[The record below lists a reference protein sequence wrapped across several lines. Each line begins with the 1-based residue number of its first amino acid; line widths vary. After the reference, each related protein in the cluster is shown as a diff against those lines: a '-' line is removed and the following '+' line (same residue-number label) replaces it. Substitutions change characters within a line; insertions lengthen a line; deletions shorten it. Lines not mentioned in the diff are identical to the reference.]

1 MNPSWSQITAIV
13 VLRVLIGWH
22 FLYEGLSKL
31 TTPGWSASGYLSQS
45 RGPLAGLFKGMA
57 ADPSVL
63 ANVNLLNKW
72 GLTAIGLGLILG
84 CFTRAAAASGLVVIL
99 MFYLCNPPFVG
110 YYYSIPAEGS
120 YLVVNKN
127 LVEAAA
133 LVVILVTGSGR
144 AAGLDRII
152 HGLLRRRHRP
162 ATLLVAFA
170 CAATVA
176 SAEAPKSFAWP
187 TGAKG
192 AVVLTYDDG
201 MDTHLDHAAPDL
213 DAAGLK
219 GTFFVT
225 GQSESLAKRMPEWR
239 ALAAR
244 GHELANHAIFH
255 PCLRKPAGGAERDW
269 VKPEYALEGYTVGR
283 IRDEVAAMNTTL
295 LALDGETVRTF
306 AYNCCDTTVAA
317 GQSYVDALRPLF
329 LAARAGDDRIAGDA
343 GALDPMLVPSWAATD
358 VTGAQLI
365 AFAQKAV
372 DAGGL
377 AVFQFHGIGGQWLSV
392 SREAHRELIAWLAL
406 HRQMAWTDT
415 FKRVLQHVTAEQSAK
430 GASSGP
436 ARP

>member
-1 MNPSWSQITAIV
+1 MTRRYRA
-13 VLRVLIGWH
+13 
-22 FLYEGLSKL
+22 
-31 TTPGWSASGYLSQS
+31 S
-45 RGPLAGLFKGMA
+45 RGVF
-57 ADPSVL
+57 
-63 ANVNLLNKW
+63 
-72 GLTAIGLGLILG
+72 
-84 CFTRAAAASGLVVIL
+84 
-99 MFYLCNPPFVG
+99 
-110 YYYSIPAEGS
+110 
-120 YLVVNKN
+120 
-127 LVEAAA
+127 
-133 LVVILVTGSGR
+133 
-144 AAGLDRII
+144 
-152 HGLLRRRHRP
+152 
-162 ATLLVAFA
+162 TLLMAFG
-170 CAATVA
+170 CAATLA
-176 SAEAPKSFAWP
+176 SGETPRPFAWP
-187 TGAKG
+187 SGAKA

-201 MDTHLDHAAPDL
+201 MDTHLDNAGPDL

-225 GQSESLAKRMPEWR
+225 GQSESLAKRLPEWR

-255 PCLRKPAGGAERDW
+255 PCLRKPAAGAERDW

-295 LALDGETVRTF
+295 LALDSEGVRTF

-317 GQSYVDALRPLF
+317 GVSYVDALRPLF
-329 LAARAGDDRIAGDA
+329 LAARTGEDRIAEDV

-392 SREAHRELIAWLAL
+392 SRDAHRDLLGWLAA
-406 HRQMAWTDT
+406 HRPTVWTDT
-415 FKRVLQHVTAEQSAK
+415 FRRVLQHVTTERKATPPRAALFG